1 MFAVRPKLAWI
12 VAVTV
17 VLAGAAAQA
26 QYQQNQSYSNYYRE
40 QYNTTRTVPR
50 SAVNYTID
58 KHYYHNK
65 NVSPYLN
72 LVRPSSSVMPR
83 YQTFVQPEVQ
93 RRKQMQPAAR
103 PVTRNYSTVPNYGG
117 AAPKRTQYHDH
128 WYGGMLSSP

>member
-1 MFAVRPKLAWI
+1 MPSVRGI
-12 VAVTV
+12 
-17 VLAGAAAQA
+17 LAGTAVVVVALTGAVAHA

-93 RRKQMQPAAR
+93 RRKQMQPTAR
-103 PVTRNYSTVPNYGG
+103 PVTPSYSRIPNYGG